1 MRNKSIHSPAE
12 CNKHCP
18 MIYSL
23 LSLCSMR
30 RWQYSKAF
38 SLSLSL
44 GGSSLLEEDVAD
56 TMDITELSTSER
68 SSAATAQHVI
78 LHYNTQSTTPFPAG
92 FKQARYLAGSKAI
105 AGLSKWWDIK
115 AMFGTANYNST
126 ILQYAICIMCTLCT
140 FCEYPRDLLHLPKC
154 AEYKQMHT
162 AWNAISKQSIYSS
175 EINWMSHKK
184 VMWQQC
190 CRMKRLSLC
199 LMHYL
204 IKIVGCIEFILHSIE

>member
-1 MRNKSIHSPAE
+1 
-12 CNKHCP
+12 

-38 SLSLSL
+38 SRSLSL

-68 SSAATAQHVI
+68 SSAATAQHI
-78 LHYNTQSTTPFPAG
+78 TAQYNTQSTTPFPAG
-92 FKQARYLAGSKAI
+92 FKQARYLAGFNAI
-105 AGLSKWWDIK
+105 AELSKWWDIK
-115 AMFGTANYNST
+115 AKFGTLNYNST
-126 ILQYAICIMCTLCT
+126 ILLCT
-140 FCEYPRDLLHLPKC
+140 FCEYILHCYICQNVQYTNKC
-154 AEYKQMHT
+154 T
-162 AWNAISKQSIYSS
+162 AWNAMSIYSS

-190 CRMKRLSLC
+190 SVKHCVSC
-199 LMHYL
+199 T
-204 IKIVGCIEFILHSIE
+204 I

>member
-1 MRNKSIHSPAE
+1 
-12 CNKHCP
+12 

-38 SLSLSL
+38 SRSLSL

-68 SSAATAQHVI
+68 SSAATAQHI
-78 LHYNTQSTTPFPAG
+78 TAQYNTQSTTPFPAG
-92 FKQARYLAGSKAI
+92 FKQARYLAGSNAI
-105 AGLSKWWDIK
+105 AGLSKWWEIK
-115 AMFGTANYNST
+115 AMFGTPYYNST
-126 ILQYAICIMCTLCT
+126 ILLCT
-140 FCEYPRDLLHLPKC
+140 FCEYIHDLLHLPKC
-154 AEYKQMHT
+154 AVYKQMHT
-162 AWNAISKQSIYSS
+162 AWNAMSIYSS

-190 CRMKRLSLC
+190 SVKHCVSC
-199 LMHYL
+199 T
-204 IKIVGCIEFILHSIE
+204 I